1 MTPSEPIIK
10 HFRLTPSQI
19 AALKRLGL
27 TTIGELLRHFPAR
40 YQEAGASVRVEGL
53 VPGSKVTLLGALTDL
68 KAKKL
73 WKSRRNVTEGWFE
86 DASGKVKVMWFNQ
99 PYIASYVPQ
108 GSTVKITGTVGGKV
122 ERPYIAN
129 PEVEHLPPGTI
140 ADGLFCSADHRQ
152 VTTGNSILP
161 ECPEGPGSPSR

>member
-86 DASGKVKVMWFNQ
+86 DATGRVKVMWFNQ

-108 GSTVKITGTVGGKV
+108 GSTVKMTGTVGGSA

-129 PEVEHLPPGTI
+129 PEVEHLPPGAISEGIFELPKTSN
-140 ADGLFCSADHRQ
+140 LKSS
-152 VTTGNSILP
+152 TSIFPVYP
-161 ECPEGPGSPSR
+161 ESRAED